1 MQSSVR
7 GYSKYIPAAEASDE
21 EGVGD
26 EDDESRD
33 EPWSWHSVSI
43 SSMSADT
50 SVVARKNRNA
60 VDTQ

>member
-33 EPWSWHSVSI
+33 EP
-43 SSMSADT
+43 
-50 SVVARKNRNA
+50 
-60 VDTQ
+60 